1 MFTRNRI
8 GWMVLPVVLMMAAAT
23 VWAADAGVAVVIPE
37 RGMSLGELF
46 TAGGPLMY
54 VLAAISVVALA
65 LVIYCFVVLRPDS
78 LMPRGFRREII
89 AKINAGAWG
98 DVRAACIDKPSPLS
112 EIVLAALEHAESA
125 PKLDPSLLKDVIEG
139 EGSRQA
145 IDIQGEAQYLLDV
158 AVVAP
163 MVGLLGTVFGMIRAF
178 NVVALDMAKAKPML
192 LASGVSEA
200 LITTAAGLIIGIPAM
215 IFFAYFRGRASKLVS
230 RLEATGSEILTAF
243 LRARGA

>member
-8 GWMVLPVVLMMAAAT
+8 GWVVAVGSVLAAAAA
-23 VWAADAGVAVVIPE
+23 WAADAGAIVGDE
-37 RGMSLGELF
+37 QGMSLGELF
-46 TAGGPLMY
+46 IAGGPLMY
-54 VLAAISVVALA
+54 VLAAMSVIALA
-65 LVIYCFVVLRPDS
+65 LVIYCFVVLRQDTIV
-78 LMPRGFRREII
+78 PRGFRREIL

-98 DVRAACIDKPSPLS
+98 DVRAACTDHPSPLA
-112 EIVLAALEHAESA
+112 EIVLAALEHSQSSG
-125 PKLDPSLLKDVIEG
+125 KVDPALLKDVIEG

-145 IDIQGEAQYLLDV
+145 TDIQGEAQYLLDV

-200 LITTAAGLIIGIPAM
+200 LITTAAGLMIGIPAM
-215 IFFAYFRGRASKLVS
+215 IFYAYFRNHAAKIVS
-230 RLEATGSEILTAF
+230 RLEAAGTELLTAF
-243 LRARGA
+243 LKARGA